1 MQLVYV
7 REDTQW
13 TQDSMN
19 RVLCT
24 VFSVNW

>member
-1 MQLVYV
+1 LVYV

-13 TQDSMN
+13 TQVSVN